1 MADARTH
8 NAPCETHADG
18 AARNALACHFLAEYK
33 DAIASYV
40 STRLADEKAA
50 STSLIAMPGARNDDR
65 VNPYIGPMVRIFA
78 ERVAPYFTL
87 RTHGEADDRN
97 LATTLC
103 HVGAGDGVLA
113 TQLSKRLR
121 LPTVEAVDATAT
133 PEEATTLV
141 KSFNGKDLPMADQ
154 SCDVTLFAYHLHTPT
169 AAHVTTR
176 LLSEARRVTRG
187 YLLLAEDRAGRT
199 VAENERNNFLEPH
212 GTFRSEREWE
222 DLLKAAR
229 FDVLASG
236 SMFAVTAPQIFFVA
250 RPMEERA
257 RR

>member
-1 MADARTH
+1 M
-8 NAPCETHADG
+8 
-18 AARNALACHFLAEYK
+18 
-33 DAIASYV
+33 
-40 STRLADEKAA
+40 
-50 STSLIAMPGARNDDR
+50 
-65 VNPYIGPMVRIFA
+65 
-78 ERVAPYFTL
+78 
-87 RTHGEADDRN
+87 
-97 LATTLC
+97 
-103 HVGAGDGVLA
+103 
-113 TQLSKRLR
+113 R